1 MMISMNFAYD
11 TITEQLRARVE
22 DFFEAHILPSE
33 EIFSQQVEAQENP
46 WETPPIMEE
55 LKAKAKAEGLWNL
68 FLPDRE
74 HGAGLTN
81 LQYAPLCEIMG
92 RSPFLAPEVF
102 NCAAPDTGN
111 MELLALFGTPEQKGR
126 YLTPLLEGQTR
137 SAFSMTEPLVASS
150 DATNIS
156 TRIERDGDEYVIN
169 GRKWF
174 TSGAMSPRCDLLI
187 VMGVTDP
194 DVERHRRQSMILVDP
209 DTTGVD
215 IRRSMHVLGYL
226 DGPHGGHADVFYE
239 DARVPVSALL
249 GEEGSGF
256 AVAQARLGPG
266 RIHHA
271 MRGIGVAERA
281 LSMMVERTAGRVAFG
296 KPLIDQGV
304 IRQWI
309 ADARMEIEQT
319 RLLVLKTAWLM
330 DTVGNK
336 GARIEISAIK
346 VLTAELASR
355 VVDHAVQSFGAAG
368 VTQDFILAELT
379 AHARILRIV
388 DGPDEVHRES
398 VARRE
403 VAAHHRRSAA
413 GALAPTPA

>member
-1 MMISMNFAYD
+1 MDFGFD
-11 TITEQLRARVE
+11 ETTIELRRRVE
-22 DFFEAHILPSE
+22 EFFDRHILPAE
-33 EIFSQQVEAQENP
+33 ALYATQVRELDSP
-46 WETPPIMEE
+46 WETPEIVEE
-55 LKAKAKAEGLWNL
+55 LKRKAHAEGLWNL

-81 LQYAPLCEIMG
+81 LQYAPLCEVMG

-102 NCAAPDTGN
+102 NCSAPDTGN
-111 MELLALFGTPEQKGR
+111 MELLAQFGTEEQKRR
-126 YLTPLLEGQTR
+126 YLEPLLEGRVR
-137 SAFSMTEPLVASS
+137 SAFSMTEPGVASS
-150 DATNIS
+150 DATNIA
-156 TRIERDGDEYVIN
+156 TRIARDGDDYVID

-174 TSGAMSPRCDLLI
+174 SSGAMSPRCALLI

-194 DVERHRRQSMILVDP
+194 EAERHRRQSMILVDP
-209 DTTGVD
+209 RTPGID
-215 IRRSMHVLGYL
+215 IQRSLHVLGYL
-226 DGPHGGHADVFYE
+226 DGPHGGHAEIVYDNV
-239 DARVPVSALL
+239 RVPAANLL
-249 GEEGSGF
+249 GAEGDGF
-256 AVAQARLGPG
+256 AIAQARLGPG

-271 MRGIGVAERA
+271 MRAIGIAERA
-281 LSMMVERTAGRVAFG
+281 LSMMVGRTAGRVAFG

-309 ADARMEIEQT
+309 ADARIEIEQA

-330 DTVGNK
+330 DTVGNR

-346 VLTAELASR
+346 VVSAELASR
-355 VVDHAVQSFGAAG
+355 VVDHAVQAFGAAG

-403 VAAHHRRSAA
+403 VAQSRPSA
-413 GALAPTPA
+413 T

>member
-1 MMISMNFAYD
+1 MDFALDD
-11 TITEQLRARVE
+11 TTRELLGRLE
-22 DFFEAHILPSE
+22 DFFETHILPAE
-33 EIFSQQVEAQENP
+33 PVLAEQTEQQENP
-46 WETPPIMEE
+46 WATPAIVEE
-55 LKAKAKAEGLWNL
+55 LKARARAEGLWNL
-68 FLPDRE
+68 FLPDPE

-81 LQYAPLCEIMG
+81 LQYAPLCEVMG

-111 MELLALFGTPEQKGR
+111 MELLAQFGTREQQRR
-126 YLTPLLEGQTR
+126 YLEPLLDGRTR
-137 SAFSMTEPLVASS
+137 SAFSMTEPLVASA
-150 DATNIS
+150 DATNIA
-156 TRIERDGDEYVIN
+156 TRIVRDGDAYVIT

-174 TSGAMSPRCDLLI
+174 ASGAMSPRCDVLI
-187 VMGVTDP
+187 VMGVSDP
-194 DVERHRRQSMILVDP
+194 DAERHRRQSMILVDP
-209 DTTGVD
+209 KTPGVE

-226 DGPHGGHADVFYE
+226 DGPHGGHAEIDYNDV
-239 DARVPVSALL
+239 RVSLDSLL
-249 GEEGSGF
+249 GAEGEGF
-256 AVAQARLGPG
+256 AIAQARLGPG

-271 MRGIGVAERA
+271 MRAIGVAERA
-281 LSMMVERTAGRVAFG
+281 LSMMVQRTAERSAFG
-296 KPLIDQGV
+296 KPLIEQGV

-309 ADARMEIEQT
+309 ADARMEIEQA

-346 VLTAELASR
+346 VLSAELASR
-355 VVDHAVQSFGAAG
+355 VVDHAVQAFGAAG

-403 VAAHHRRSAA
+403 VANHRAA
-413 GALAPTPA
+413 LGARA

>member
-1 MMISMNFAYD
+1 MDFGFDNTTSD
-11 TITEQLRARVE
+11 LLQRVE
-22 DFFEAHILPSE
+22 EFYDAHIAPAEPVFAEQIETQAS
-33 EIFSQQVEAQENP
+33 P
-46 WETPPIMEE
+46 GETPPIMEE
-55 LKAKAKAEGLWNL
+55 LKAKARSEGLWNL
-68 FLPDRE
+68 FLPDPE

-111 MELLALFGTPEQKGR
+111 MELLALFGSPEQKQR
-126 YLTPLLEGQTR
+126 YLQPLLEGRTR

-156 TRIERDGDEYVIN
+156 TRIELDGDDYVIT

-174 TSGAMSPRCDLLI
+174 TSGAMSPRCDVLI

-194 DVERHRRQSMILVDP
+194 EAERHRRQSMILVDP
-209 DTTGVD
+209 QTPGVD

-226 DGPHGGHADVFYE
+226 DGPHGGHADIGY
-239 DARVPVSALL
+239 DAVRVPASALL
-249 GEEGSGF
+249 GEEGAGF
-256 AVAQARLGPG
+256 AIAQARLGPG

-271 MRGIGVAERA
+271 MRAIGVAERA

-309 ADARMEIEQT
+309 ADSRMEIEQT

-355 VVDHAVQSFGAAG
+355 VVDHAVQAFGAAG
-368 VTQDFILAELT
+368 VTQDVILSELT
-379 AHARILRIV
+379 AHARILRLV

-398 VARRE
+398 VTRRE
-403 VAAHHRRSAA
+403 IAAAQRARA
-413 GALAPTPA
+413 GA

>member
-1 MMISMNFAYD
+1 MDFGFD
-11 TITEQLRARVE
+11 TTTSDLLQRVE
-22 DFFEAHILPSE
+22 EFYDAHILPAE
-33 EIFSQQVEAQENP
+33 PVFAEQVETQASP

-55 LKAKAKAEGLWNL
+55 LKAKARAEGLWNL
-68 FLPDRE
+68 FLPDPE

-81 LQYAPLCEIMG
+81 LQYAPLCEVMG

-111 MELLALFGTPEQKGR
+111 IELLALFGSPEQKVR
-126 YLTPLLEGQTR
+126 YLDPLLDGRTR

-150 DATNIS
+150 DATNIA
-156 TRIERDGDEYVIN
+156 TRIARDGDHYVIS
-169 GRKWF
+169 GHKWF
-174 TSGAMSPRCDLLI
+174 TSGAMSPRCNLLI
-187 VMGVTDP
+187 VMGVSDP
-194 DVERHRRQSMILVDP
+194 EAERHRRQSMILVDP
-209 DTTGVD
+209 RTPGVD

-226 DGPHGGHADVFYE
+226 DGPHGGHADIVYDE
-239 DARVPVSALL
+239 ARVPVTNLL
-249 GEEGSGF
+249 GAEGEGF
-256 AVAQARLGPG
+256 AIAQARLGPG

-271 MRGIGVAERA
+271 MRAIGVAERA
-281 LSMMVERTAGRVAFG
+281 LSMMVERTAGRTAFG

-346 VLTAELASR
+346 VLSAELASR
-355 VVDHAVQSFGAAG
+355 VVDHAVQAFGAAG

-403 VAAHHRRSAA
+403 VAGHRR
-413 GALAPTPA
+413 ALAASPV

>member
-1 MMISMNFAYD
+1 MDFGFD
-11 TITEQLRARVE
+11 ETTIELRRRVE
-22 DFFEAHILPSE
+22 EFFDRHILPAE
-33 EIFSQQVEAQENP
+33 ALYATQVRELDSP
-46 WETPPIMEE
+46 WETPEIVEE
-55 LKAKAKAEGLWNL
+55 LKRKAHAEGLWNL

-81 LQYAPLCEIMG
+81 LQYAPLCEVMG

-102 NCAAPDTGN
+102 NCSAPDTGN
-111 MELLALFGTPEQKGR
+111 MELLAQFGTEEQKRR
-126 YLTPLLEGQTR
+126 YLEPLLEGRVR
-137 SAFSMTEPLVASS
+137 SAFSMTEPEVASS
-150 DATNIS
+150 DATNIA
-156 TRIERDGDEYVIN
+156 TRIARDGDDYVID

-174 TSGAMSPRCDLLI
+174 SSGAMSPRCALLI
-187 VMGVTDP
+187 VMGVTDQEA
-194 DVERHRRQSMILVDP
+194 ERHRRQSMILVDP
-209 DTTGVD
+209 RTPGID
-215 IRRSMHVLGYL
+215 IQRSLHVLGYL
-226 DGPHGGHADVFYE
+226 DGPHGGHAEIVYDNV
-239 DARVPVSALL
+239 RVPAANLL
-249 GEEGSGF
+249 GAEGDGF
-256 AVAQARLGPG
+256 AIAQARLGPG

-271 MRGIGVAERA
+271 MRAIGIAERA

-309 ADARMEIEQT
+309 ADARIEIEQA

-330 DTVGNK
+330 DTVGNR

-346 VLTAELASR
+346 VVSAELASR
-355 VVDHAVQSFGAAG
+355 VVDHAVQAFGAAG

-403 VAAHHRRSAA
+403 VARSRPSA
-413 GALAPTPA
+413 T

>member
-1 MMISMNFAYD
+1 MDFGFD
-11 TITEQLRARVE
+11 ETTVELRRRVE
-22 DFFEAHILPSE
+22 EFFDRHILPAE
-33 EIFSQQVEAQENP
+33 TLYATQVRELDSP
-46 WETPPIMEE
+46 WETPEIVEE
-55 LKAKAKAEGLWNL
+55 LKRKAHAEGLWNL

-81 LQYAPLCEIMG
+81 LQYAPLCEVMG

-102 NCAAPDTGN
+102 NCSAPDTGN
-111 MELLALFGTPEQKGR
+111 MELLAQFGTEEQKRR
-126 YLTPLLEGQTR
+126 YLEPLLEGRVR
-137 SAFSMTEPLVASS
+137 SAFSMTEPEVASS
-150 DATNIS
+150 DATNIA
-156 TRIERDGDEYVIN
+156 TRIARDGDDYVID

-174 TSGAMSPRCDLLI
+174 SSGAMSPRCALLI

-194 DVERHRRQSMILVDP
+194 EAERHRRQSMILVDP
-209 DTTGVD
+209 RTPGID
-215 IRRSMHVLGYL
+215 IQRSLHVLGYL
-226 DGPHGGHADVFYE
+226 DGPHGGHAEIVYDNV
-239 DARVPVSALL
+239 RVPAANLL
-249 GEEGSGF
+249 GAEGDGF
-256 AVAQARLGPG
+256 AIAQARLGPG
-266 RIHHA
+266 RVHHA
-271 MRGIGVAERA
+271 MRAIGIAERA

-309 ADARMEIEQT
+309 ADARIEIEQA

-330 DTVGNK
+330 DTVGNR

-346 VLTAELASR
+346 VVSAELASR
-355 VVDHAVQSFGAAG
+355 VVDHAVQAFGAAG

-403 VAAHHRRSAA
+403 VAQSRTA
-413 GALAPTPA
+413 GG